1 MKKNFIY
8 ALMSA
13 IALIGTTGFTSCSE
27 EDVVDVNPTYNP
39 ETGELNVDFVFSV
52 STSNTPTTR
61 MSAAN
66 TQANLSNT
74 FRGLTNATLWTFKH
88 GTTDG
93 SGSFTPVDGTKIDY
107 DYVTADADITGST
120 YTGEAVNKTYYLGTV
135 LAGNAISQADAT
147 NATSHRII
155 ELALP
160 SGTNNLMFW
169 GKAIKDGTDAQQGKA
184 SWSFGE
190 NLKDITI
197 STDKIITTDNKTAF
211 DEYLA
216 LLSECLTHI
225 VRASVTASSTSPIT
239 FGSEQKTGTFRWCD
253 YVTITMNN
261 DDVSTTGIDESLT
274 INKIEPKI
282 INPYTA
288 TPEKISALGE
298 ILAGAYTTL
307 NTVYANELRSG
318 SAPAIKY
325 MMQDL
330 YSVIYPVTTTTPLSL
345 EETIAQEVAKAILL
359 EIEKTFEVTKAN
371 DSYTFGDFWSPNTII
386 SKHSFSSTNYPTIG
400 EKTETGTINSF
411 PRSFN
416 LPLGATILT
425 FNKENSS
432 ENSYQWVYLSQV
444 PTYAMGTVGG
454 SFDPN
459 NYMYPPELCYFANS
473 TIRVSDKPH
482 VATDYPEGPT
492 NWEYPSSWTSA
503 DDGWVSG
510 TDDKGSH
517 VISTT
522 RSVAMKDN
530 IQYGTALLK
539 STVMLSGD
547 ELHDNNKT
555 IQSSRFNVNEEDH
568 IVEPTTSDGFLW
580 TGVLVGGQTQSV
592 GWNYLAKIGSG
603 FDYMVYDCDLP
614 SAGGVA
620 VPLSGESAPNYTL
633 VWDNWDNSCKGN
645 KQRDVYIA
653 LEFVN
658 NVQDFWGQNNLIRK
672 GGTFYLIGKLDP
684 NVLSSSHSLSTS
696 DLSEGI
702 SWPDTYEI
710 PPYITTEGSTKGQT
724 LKERRV
730 FIQDYMTTANFVIG
744 ATSLQHALVAVP
756 DLRSSQISLG
766 LSVDLEWQTGL
777 TYPYVVLGD

>member
-13 IALIGTTGFTSCSE
+13 IALTGAMSFTSCAENEDLSE
-27 EDVVDVNPTYNP
+27 NPNYNP

-107 DYVTADADITGST
+107 DYGTADVDITGST

-169 GKAIKDGTDAQQGKA
+169 GKAIKDGTDAEQGKA

-225 VRASVTASSTSPIT
+225 VRASVTASSASPIT
-239 FGSEQKTGTFRWCD
+239 FGSEQKEGTFRWCD

-261 DDVSTTGIDESLT
+261 DDASTTGIDESLT
-274 INKIEPKI
+274 INKIEAKTS
-282 INPYTA
+282 NPYT
-288 TPEKISALGE
+288 TPSEPISALGE

-330 YSVIYPVTTTTPLSL
+330 YSVIYPVVKADPLSL

-400 EKTETGTINSF
+400 EKTETGTIKSF
-411 PRSFN
+411 PRSFD
-416 LPLGATILT
+416 LPYGATILT
-425 FNKENSS
+425 FNKADAADENSF
-432 ENSYQWVYLSQV
+432 QWVYMSQV

-459 NYMYPPELCYFANS
+459 NYMYPSELCYFANS
-473 TIRVSDKPH
+473 TIRTSDKAH
-482 VATDYPEGPT
+482 VAADYPDGPAK
-492 NWEYPSSWTSA
+492 WENSDSWTSN
-503 DDGWVSG
+503 DGWVSG

-530 IQYGTALLK
+530 IQYGSALLK
-539 STVMLSGD
+539 STVQLGTT
-547 ELHDNNKT
+547 ELQDNNEA
-555 IQSSRFNVNEEDH
+555 IQRDRFHVTESNH
-568 IVEPTTSDGFLW
+568 IITPTSADGFLW

-603 FDYMVYDCDLP
+603 FNYMVYDCNLP
-614 SAGGVA
+614 TPDGVA
-620 VPLSGESAPNYTL
+620 VPTDKAPTAPNYTL
-633 VWDNWDNSCKGN
+633 VWDNWDNSCKN
-645 KQRDVYIA
+645 AKQRDVYIA

-684 NVLSSSHSLSTS
+684 NKLSSSQDLSTTN
-696 DLSEGI
+696 LSEGI
-702 SWPDTYEI
+702 TWPTNYAI
-710 PPYITTEGSTKGQT
+710 PPYDADGSTLEQ
-724 LKERRV
+724 RRV
-730 FIQDYMTTANFVIG
+730 FIQDYMTSANFVIG

-777 TYPYVVLGD
+777 TYPNVVLGE

>member
-8 ALMSA
+8 ALMGA
-13 IALIGTTGFTSCSE
+13 IALIGATGFTSCSE
-27 EDVVDVNPTYNP
+27 EDLAEVNPTYNP

-66 TQANLSNT
+66 TQANPSNA

-107 DYVTADADITGST
+107 DYGTANADITGST

-135 LAGNAISQADAT
+135 LAGNAISQADA
-147 NATSHRII
+147 NSDNHTSHRII

-184 SWSFGE
+184 SWIFGD

-197 STDKIITTDNKTAF
+197 STDKIITTDNKIEF

-216 LLSECLTHI
+216 LLSECLTNI
-225 VRASVTASSTSPIT
+225 VRASVTKEITYSTETPKS
-239 FGSEQKTGTFRWCD
+239 GTFRWSD
-253 YVTITMNN
+253 YVTFTMNT
-261 DDVSTTGIDESLT
+261 DDTATEDVDESLT
-274 INKIEPKI
+274 INKIEAKTT
-282 INPYTA
+282 NPYT
-288 TPEKISALGE
+288 TPSEPISALGE

-330 YSVIYPVTTTTPLSL
+330 YSVIYPVSKADPLSL
-345 EETIAQEVAKAILL
+345 EEAIAKEVAEAILT
-359 EIEKTFEVTKAN
+359 EIEKTFDVAESASDT
-371 DSYTFGDFWSPNTII
+371 YTFGNYYSPKTII
-386 SKHSFSSTNYPTIG
+386 SKYSLSTANYPTIG
-400 EKTETGTINSF
+400 NESSNETLRDF
-411 PRSFN
+411 PRSFD
-416 LPLGATILT
+416 LPYGATILT
-425 FNKENSS
+425 FNKENKTD
-432 ENSYQWVYLSQV
+432 ENSFQWVYMSQV

-473 TIRVSDKPH
+473 TIRTSDKAH
-482 VATDYPEGPT
+482 VAADYPDGPAK
-492 NWEYPSSWTSA
+492 WEKSASWTSN
-503 DDGWVSG
+503 DGWVSG

-530 IQYGTALLK
+530 IQYGSALLK
-539 STVMLSGD
+539 STVQLGTT
-547 ELHDNNKT
+547 ELQDNNEA
-555 IQSSRFNVNEEDH
+555 IQRDRFHVTESNH
-568 IVEPTTSDGFLW
+568 IITPTSADGFLW

-603 FDYMVYDCDLP
+603 FNYMVYDCALP
-614 SAGGVA
+614 SEGGVA
-620 VPLSGESAPNYTL
+620 VPEDGNPTTPNYTL
-633 VWDNWDNSCKGN
+633 VWDNWDNSCKN
-645 KQRDVYIA
+645 AKQRDVYIA

-684 NVLSSSHSLSTS
+684 NKLSSSQ
-696 DLSEGI
+696 DLSPTDLSKGI
-702 SWPDTYEI
+702 TWPTNYAI
-710 PPYITTEGSTKGQT
+710 PPYDTDGSTLEQ
-724 LKERRV
+724 RRV
-730 FIQDYMTTANFVIG
+730 FIQDYMTSANFVIG

-766 LSVDLEWQTGL
+766 LSVDLKWQTGL
-777 TYPYVVLGD
+777 TYENVILGE